1 MEKSQILV
9 SSYGKCWYFEVAPFV
24 HKQGSLGGRKA
35 GGVKAVIRGVEP
47 VLGRL
52 LEVRVMS
59 VRLAH
64 LRVVK
69 WVTGQVMEL

>member
-1 MEKSQILV
+1 M
-9 SSYGKCWYFEVAPFV
+9 
-24 HKQGSLGGRKA
+24 
-35 GGVKAVIRGVEP
+35 EP